1 MNVCHI
7 ISGDIWAGAEVQAY
21 SIINE
26 LSRIPTFNMQV
37 ITFNNGILSSKIAAQ
52 GIRLDIVNE
61 ANLNVFP
68 MILKIYKL
76 LKNEKIDILHVHGY
90 KENFIGGVAAK
101 LLKSKVIRTHHG
113 KGMIESSLF
122 HSLIEKINEKL
133 LTSKLISVSND
144 LKRFLLS
151 NNFKANKISVVRN
164 GIDAALICPSR
175 SKTEIRDQLHI
186 EPGNIVIGTLGRLV
200 SVKGHKYLLEAI
212 KLVLE
217 KDNRVVFA
225 VAGNGPLFEDMVRS
239 AMTLGV
245 EKKIR
250 FIGFTD
256 DPISFLNAFDIF
268 ILTSLDEG
276 IPISLLEAM
285 CLQKPIISTAVGGI
299 PEIINNGHNGLLIP
313 ERDSMAI
320 ADACLKLMSN
330 KDYGSQLAHSAFNDV
345 SEKYSLRSMVAETTK
360 LYKELLVG

>member
-7 ISGDIWAGAEVQAY
+7 VSGDIWAGAEVQAY
-21 SIINE
+21 SIISE
-26 LSRIPTFNMQV
+26 LARIPTFNVHV
-37 ITFNNGILSSKIAAQ
+37 ITFNNGILSSKITKQ

-61 ANLNVFP
+61 ASSNVFS
-68 MILKIYKL
+68 MILKIYTL
-76 LKNEKIDILHVHGY
+76 LKHMKIDILHVHGY

-101 LLKSKVIRTHHG
+101 LLKTRVIRTHHG
-113 KGMIESSLF
+113 KGMIEGSLF

-133 LTSKLISVSND
+133 LTSKFISVSND

-151 NNFKANKISVVRN
+151 KNFKANKISVIRN
-164 GIDAALICPSR
+164 GIDVELICPSR
-175 SKTEIRDQLHI
+175 NKTEIRDQLHI
-186 EPGNIVIGTLGRLV
+186 AHGNIVVGTLGRLV

-217 KDNRVVFA
+217 REKKVVFV
-225 VAGNGPLFEDMVRS
+225 VAGDGPLFEDMVRY
-239 AMTLGV
+239 AKTLGV
-245 EKKIR
+245 DKNVR

-256 DPISFLNAFDIF
+256 DPISILNAFDIF
-268 ILTSLDEG
+268 ILTSLHEG

-299 PEIINNGHNGLLIP
+299 PEVIHNGHNGLLIP

-320 ADACLKLMSN
+320 ADACLKLISN
-330 KDYGSQLAHSAFNDV
+330 QDYGSQLAHSAFHDV
-345 SEKYSLRSMVAETTK
+345 SEKYSLRSMVAETIN
-360 LYKELLVG
+360 LYKELLVK